1 MIDAVIAR
9 LAGSVSLLKMTGG
22 AAQFQNAAETNP
34 KVTPAAFVIPL
45 GEDPG
50 ASAMGDMVIQRV
62 AATIGVI
69 LVVRNVSDIKGEA
82 ARQDMEMLRA
92 AVKASLLGWQPSG
105 EYDPLQRGRSGLLA
119 FKDMHMW
126 WQDIYTT
133 SYIDR
138 SVL

>member
-1 MIDAVIAR
+1 MIDEVIAR
-9 LAGSVSLLKMTGG
+9 LESSVPLLKMTGG
-22 AAQFQNAAETNP
+22 AAQFQTAAETNP
-34 KVTPAAFVIPL
+34 RATPAAFVIPL

-62 AATIGVI
+62 AASIGVI

-82 ARQDMEMLRA
+82 ARQDMEALRA
-92 AVKASLLGWQPSG
+92 AVKASLLGWQPSS
-105 EYDPLQRGRSGLLA
+105 EYDPLVRGRSNLLL

>member
-9 LAGSVSLLKMTGG
+9 LQSSVSLLKMTGG
-22 AAQFQNAAETNP
+22 AAQFQKAAEAAP

-50 ASAMGDMVIQRV
+50 ASAMGDQVIQRV
-62 AATIGVI
+62 TANLGVI
-69 LVVRNVSDIKGEA
+69 LVVRNVSDVKGEA
-82 ARQDMEMLRA
+82 ALQDMETLRK
-92 AVKASLLGWQPSG
+92 AVKDILLGWQPSS
-105 EYDPLQRGRSGLLA
+105 EYDPLVRGRSNLLL

>member
-9 LAGSVSLLKMTGG
+9 LESSVTLLKMTGG

-45 GEDPG
+45 GEDPS
-50 ASAMGDMVIQRV
+50 ASAMGDLVIQRV
-62 AATIGVI
+62 TATIGVI
-69 LVVRNVSDIKGEA
+69 LVVRNVSDVKGEA
-82 ARQDMEMLRA
+82 ARQDMDALRK
-92 AVKASLLGWQPSG
+92 AVKDILLGWQPTS
-105 EYDPLQRGRSGLLA
+105 EYDPLARGRSNLLL

-138 SVL
+138 SIL